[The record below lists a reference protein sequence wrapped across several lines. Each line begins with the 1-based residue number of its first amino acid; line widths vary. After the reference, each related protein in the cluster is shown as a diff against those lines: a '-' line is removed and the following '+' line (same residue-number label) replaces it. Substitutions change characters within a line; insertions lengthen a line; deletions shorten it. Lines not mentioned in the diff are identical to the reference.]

1 MRLLVVGAGSTGGY
15 FGGRLAQAGR
25 DVTFLV
31 RKGRADQL
39 KATGL
44 QIISPHGDVA
54 LTPKLV
60 TTETIASPYDAII
73 LAVKAY
79 SLDAALKDITPAM
92 GPNSMILPLL
102 NGMRHV
108 DSIVAAFGQDAL
120 VGGLCS
126 IAAALDDEGRIV
138 QLSQFHDLVYGE
150 MNGGRSERIEQLDAV
165 MQNAGFDARLSSN
178 IEQDMWDKWMFL
190 ATLAGVTCLMRGTI
204 GDIAGAP
211 GGVDFV
217 GRFFDEVVSVATA
230 HDHAPGAS
238 FLEQTRELLTA
249 QGSTL
254 TSSMHRDLMK
264 NSPIGRTRLLAIF
277 WREASKL
284 TSTHPCSQP
293 PTPIWRSTRLSGG
306 QTLD

>member
-31 RKGRADQL
+31 RPGRADQL
-39 KATGL
+39 KVAGL

-60 TTETIASPYDAII
+60 TTKTIAPPYDAII

-79 SLDAALKDITPAM
+79 SLDTALKDITPAV
-92 GPNSMILPLL
+92 GPMTMIVPVL

-108 DSIVAAFGQDAL
+108 DRIVAAFGQDAL

-126 IAAALDDEGRIV
+126 IAAALDDQGRIV
-138 QLSQFHDLVYGE
+138 QLSQFHNFVYGE
-150 MNGGRSERIEQLDAV
+150 MNGSRSARIEELDAV

-178 IEQDMWDKWMFL
+178 IEQDMWNKWMFL

-204 GDIAGAP
+204 GDIARAP
-211 GGVDFV
+211 GGIDFV
-217 GRFFDEVVSVATA
+217 GRFFDEVVSIATA
-230 HDHAPGAS
+230 YGHAPGAS

-264 NSPIGRTRLLAIF
+264 NSPIEADQILGDLLARGEQAHVHTPLLATAYANLAIYQNL
-277 WREASKL
+277 R
-284 TSTHPCSQP
+284 Q
-293 PTPIWRSTRLSGG
+293 PTP
-306 QTLD
+306 

>member
-31 RKGRADQL
+31 RRARADQL
-39 KATGL
+39 KVTGL
-44 QIISPHGDVA
+44 QIISPHVDVA

-60 TTETIASPYDAII
+60 TTDTIAVAYDVIV

-79 SLDAALKDITPAM
+79 SFDAALKDITAAV
-92 GPNSMILPLL
+92 GPKTMIVPVV

-108 DSIVAAFGQDAL
+108 GSIVAAFGQDAL
-120 VGGLCS
+120 AGGLCR
-126 IAAALDDEGRIV
+126 IAAALDDQGRIV
-138 QLSQFHDLVYGE
+138 QLSQFHDFVYGE
-150 MNGGRSERIEQLDAV
+150 MNGSRSERIEQLDAV

-211 GGVDFV
+211 GGIQFV

-230 HDHAPGAS
+230 HGHAPGAS
-238 FLEQTRELLTA
+238 FLEQTRALLTA
-249 QGSTL
+249 EGSTL

-264 NSPIGRTRLLAIF
+264 NSPIEADQILGDLLTRGKQAHVHTPLLAAAYANLAVYQNL
-277 WREASKL
+277 R
-284 TSTHPCSQP
+284 QP
-293 PTPIWRSTRLSGG
+293 NT
-306 QTLD
+306 

>member
-1 MRLLVVGAGSTGGY
+1 MRLLIVGAGSTGGY

-60 TTETIASPYDAII
+60 TTETIAAPYDAII
-73 LAVKAY
+73 LTVKAY
-79 SLDAALKDITPAM
+79 SLDAALKDITPAV
-92 GPNSMILPLL
+92 GPKTMIMPVL
-102 NGMRHV
+102 NGMKHV

-126 IAAALDDEGRIV
+126 IAAAVDDQGRIV
-138 QLSQFHDLVYGE
+138 HLSQFHNFVYGE
-150 MNGGRSERIEQLDAV
+150 MNRSRSERIEQLDAV

-178 IEQDMWDKWMFL
+178 IEQDMWNKWMFL

-204 GDIAGAP
+204 GDIAAAP
-211 GGVDFV
+211 GGADFV
-217 GRFFDEVVSVATA
+217 GRFFDEVVSVASA
-230 HDHAPGAS
+230 HGHAPAAS
-238 FLEQTRELLTA
+238 FLDPTRALLTEK
-249 QGSTL
+249 GSTL

-264 NSPIGRTRLLAIF
+264 NSPIEADQIIGDLLA
-277 WREASKL
+277 RGKQAHVE
-284 TSTHPCSQP
+284 
-293 PTPIWRSTRLSGG
+293 TPLLATAYANLAIY
-306 QTLD
+306 QTLRRPNT

>member
-31 RKGRADQL
+31 RRGRADQL
-39 KATGL
+39 KAKGL

-54 LTPKLV
+54 LTPELV
-60 TTETIASPYDAII
+60 TTETIASPYDAIL

-79 SLDAALKDITPAM
+79 SLDASLKDITPAV
-92 GPNSMILPLL
+92 GPKTMIVPVL

-108 DSIVAAFGQDAL
+108 DRIVAAFGQDAL
-120 VGGLCS
+120 VGGLCRV
-126 IAAALDDEGRIV
+126 AAALDDQGRIV
-138 QLSQFHDLVYGE
+138 QLSQFHDFVYGE
-150 MNGGRSERIEQLDAV
+150 MDGSRSERIGQLDAV
-165 MQNAGFDARLSSN
+165 VQNAGFDARPSSN

-211 GGVDFV
+211 GGIDFV

-230 HDHAPGAS
+230 HGHAPEAS
-238 FLEQTRELLTA
+238 FLEQTRALLTA

-264 NSPIGRTRLLAIF
+264 NSPIEADQIIGDLLARGKQAHVHTPLLATAYANLAIYQNL
-277 WREASKL
+277 R
-284 TSTHPCSQP
+284 QP
-293 PTPIWRSTRLSGG
+293 NT
-306 QTLD
+306 